1 MDCRTGNLELED
13 LNLPDKTTMTA
24 SETLEAQLARPS
36 QADIAFMRRM
46 EGDIL
51 ILGAG
56 GKMGPSLAR
65 RARLAADAAGS
76 RRRIVAVSR
85 FTSEDSA
92 GQLRSWGIEAVSCDL
107 LDRHQI
113 ARLPESP
120 NVVFLAGRKFGSTDN
135 EPLTWATN
143 VLVPG
148 LVAERYHG
156 SRIVALSSGNV
167 YPLTK
172 VPATEDS
179 LPAPLGEY
187 AQTVLGRE
195 RVFQFLSSLHGTPV
209 SLVRL
214 NYAIDLRYGVLL
226 DIGRRVWERRPVPLT
241 TGSVNVIWQG
251 DANSMCLRALEIAA
265 SPPRILNVTGPDT
278 LRVRWI
284 AERFGKHFE
293 MEPVFEGVE
302 AETAL
307 LSDSSLA
314 CRLLGHPTVSPE
326 AMIEMTA
333 EWIRAAN
340 PTWNKPTHFEVRDGR
355 F

>member
-1 MDCRTGNLELED
+1 MMNLQTLED
-13 LNLPDKTTMTA
+13 ELT
-24 SETLEAQLARPS
+24 RPS
-36 QADIAFMRRM
+36 EADIAFMQRI

-65 RARLAADAAGS
+65 RARRAADAARSS
-76 RRRIVAVSR
+76 RRIIAVSR
-85 FTSEDSA
+85 SISDA
-92 GQLRSWGIEAVSCDL
+92 VARQLTMAEVEVVPCDL
-107 LDRHQI
+107 LDRDQI
-113 ARLPESP
+113 ARLPDSP
-120 NVVFLAGRKFGSTDN
+120 NVIFLAGRKFGSTDN

-148 LVAERYHG
+148 LVAERYRG

-167 YPLTK
+167 YPLAAA
-172 VPATEDS
+172 PATEQTP
-179 LPAPLGEY
+179 PAPVGEY
-187 AQTVLGRE
+187 AQSVLGRE
-195 RVFQFLSSLHGTPV
+195 RVFEFFSARDATAV
-209 SLVRL
+209 TLVRL

-226 DIGRRVWERRPVPLT
+226 DIGRRVWERRPVPLA

-251 DANSMCLRALEIAA
+251 DANSMCIRALELAA
-265 SPPRILNVTGPDT
+265 SPPRLLNVTGPDT
-278 LRVRWI
+278 LQVRWI
-284 AERFGKHFE
+284 AGRFGELFGV
-293 MEPVFEGVE
+293 EPEWEGVE
-302 AETAL
+302 SPTAL

-314 CRLLGHPTVSPE
+314 CHLLGQPGVRPE

-333 EWIRAAN
+333 HWIRGDQ